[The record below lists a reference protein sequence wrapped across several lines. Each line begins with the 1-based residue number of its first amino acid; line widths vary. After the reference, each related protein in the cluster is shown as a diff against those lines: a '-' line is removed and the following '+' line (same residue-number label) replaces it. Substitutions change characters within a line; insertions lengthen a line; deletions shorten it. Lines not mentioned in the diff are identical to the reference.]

1 MTVELRATILKL
13 LDVDTISQQFEADVY
28 VQCKWEELDL
38 DGLSNEVLHMYT
50 RWYESLWCCID
61 RLMKEYID
69 RVCKTYYLHID

>member
-50 RWYESLWCCID
+50 R
-61 RLMKEYID
+61 
-69 RVCKTYYLHID
+69 